1 MMNTTLSRLSTA
13 LLAAAALAVSA
24 HAAPPA
30 KPAASGKMVTLYQAA
45 KCHMYYT
52 PAQAKIYHY
61 AYPDRKDKMTKVLV
75 SPDVAKTETAKTNA
89 ALMEGGKTF

>member
-1 MMNTTLSRLSTA
+1 MNTTLARLSGL
-13 LLAAAALAVSA
+13 LLAAATLALSA

-30 KPAASGKMVTLYQAA
+30 KTAKTGKMVTLYQAA

-61 AYPDRKDKMTKVLV
+61 ACPDSHGKMTKVMV
-75 SPDVAKTETAKTNA
+75 SPDVARTEMAKTNA
-89 ALMEGGKTF
+89 ALKAGDKPF

>member
-1 MMNTTLSRLSTA
+1 MNTTLTRLPGV
-13 LLAAAALAVSA
+13 LLAAATLALSA

-52 PAQAKIYHY
+52 PAQANLYHY
-61 AYPDRKDKMTKVLV
+61 ACPDSKGKMTKVMV
-75 SPDVAKTETAKTNA
+75 SPAVAKAEIAKTNA
-89 ALMEGGKTF
+89 ALAPAKKAM